1 MRYST
6 TTAKT
11 EPIAFSA
18 KGRYDEEIRMDTTYR
33 SHKKEKLFWVEV
45 H

>member
-6 TTAKT
+6 STATT
-11 EPIAFSA
+11 EPIAFPA
-18 KGRYDEEIRMDTTYR
+18 KGRYDKEIRMDTTYR
-33 SHKKEKLFWVEV
+33 SHKKEKLFYVEV